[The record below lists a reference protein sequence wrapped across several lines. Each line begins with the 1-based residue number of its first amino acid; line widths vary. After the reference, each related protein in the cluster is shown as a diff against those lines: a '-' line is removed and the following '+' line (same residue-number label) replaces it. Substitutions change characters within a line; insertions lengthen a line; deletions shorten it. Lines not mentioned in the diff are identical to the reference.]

1 MTPVVTDGAKPKH
14 EPSPN
19 AVAAP
24 RPSRPS
30 SPAPTLSAA
39 AEKPGR
45 PVLLS
50 LNLKGL
56 GTKGM
61 GRPEHDDTAPPSP
74 SSRSKAKVGRS
85 VTEKPGHKR
94 GIDDKDG
101 PGHTNE
107 QSRKRQ
113 RVATPPGSP
122 RSGDSPMKQ
131 MVKSPRAVKNLAP
144 LAGEAL
150 RRHATASPPSS
161 PRGGADAQPS
171 LVGSPGRART
181 DSSLPARAPV
191 ALTGAA
197 PKWRSTSEPDMPDDL
212 LTFSPLRHVTGDG
225 DINSAAPGRS
235 LQAQLPLP
243 LPGHVPSSDA
253 DLTSFTFAEC
263 DFGESGELVLTP
275 RQVSSAVA
283 SASPSGATLSEATA
297 LSITMVAAEL
307 LPKAKLQREA
317 AIAYRAALAELMRLT
332 DSEKNNDPA
341 QGLKVLESAFKTAQ
355 DDLESEMIVS
365 EIALGGA
372 NADDIAIY
380 LRKIVRRIAACSGV
394 IASSTT
400 YAPAVSTSAAVAIA
414 GQNLSASLDAMD
426 VACKVGITMLAEEC
440 LASITSAATPGV
452 PPPQGF
458 LVSTPSDL
466 ALLDDLDTLMDQEI
480 VTATSVPAIKAP
492 AENQ

>member
-1 MTPVVTDGAKPKH
+1 M
-14 EPSPN
+14 
-19 AVAAP
+19 
-24 RPSRPS
+24 
-30 SPAPTLSAA
+30 
-39 AEKPGR
+39 
-45 PVLLS
+45 LLS

-61 GRPEHDDTAPPSP
+61 GRPENDDTAPSSP

-107 QSRKRQ
+107 QSSKRQ

-297 LSITMVAAEL
+297 LSITMVEAEL

-332 DSEKNNDPA
+332 GSEKNNDPA

-400 YAPAVSTSAAVAIA
+400 YAPAVSTSTVVAIA
-414 GQNLSASLDAMD
+414 GQNLSASLDAMK
-426 VACKVGITMLAEEC
+426 VACEVGITMLAEEC

-480 VTATSVPAIKAP
+480 VTATSVRAIKAP
-492 AENQ
+492 AKKQ